1 MIEIFAFIGF
11 IVFGY
16 FAYRTYSQM
25 PEQFSSE
32 NVNRSILVFGVLML
46 FLILIIGLAVLN
58 IRAST

>member
-1 MIEIFAFIGF
+1 
-11 IVFGY
+11 
-16 FAYRTYSQM
+16 M